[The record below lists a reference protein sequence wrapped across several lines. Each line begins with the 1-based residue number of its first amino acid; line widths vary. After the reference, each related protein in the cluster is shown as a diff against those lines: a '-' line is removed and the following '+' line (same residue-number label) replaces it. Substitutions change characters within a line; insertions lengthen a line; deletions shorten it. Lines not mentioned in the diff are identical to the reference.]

1 MSINKSIVVCLLPLL
16 GCGCGM
22 ADRYYLCAPA
32 GTEGTMPRYS
42 VPSYVGKVC
51 AQNLT
56 GGSVGGTVIG
66 QSFVARCAAISAVD
80 LAVYPAHGADGWVRL
95 ALHEDVDKRPG
106 PAIGQSWIR
115 VEKTCA
121 ISHGSYTRFPLETIK
136 ITPGKTYWLTIV
148 EYADRSFISGG
159 SVSSV
164 TNTLFANTDVYPD
177 GGMVY
182 GDTKG
187 DAKFRVLETPQA
199 SPGLLPAGRLEL
211 RSLPPKNCR
220 RAEYL
225 QAWRKWPGAA
235 SSNRDCVRSD

>member
-1 MSINKSIVVCLLPLL
+1 
-16 GCGCGM
+16 
-22 ADRYYLCAPA
+22 
-32 GTEGTMPRYS
+32 
-42 VPSYVGKVC
+42 
-51 AQNLT
+51 
-56 GGSVGGTVIG
+56 
-66 QSFVARCAAISAVD
+66 
-80 LAVYPAHGADGWVRL
+80 VRL